1 MLFKNYIFKFK
12 IFPALIFAITFC
24 GFIVLGFWQIDRAD
38 QKNTLNSN
46 YTDRQQEA
54 AIVLDKNNVI
64 DEKSSLLWR
73 KVEFEGSFINK
84 QNIILDNQIFNQI
97 AGFNIIT
104 PFKIKGSDSIV
115 LVNRGWHPNLKNR
128 EMLPVINEIKGERS
142 LLGYIAGF
150 PVSGIKL
157 GKNNIETLN
166 SQIFRFQR
174 LDTLELNYFLS
185 ANVMP
190 YMIYLDPI
198 IDKEFYE
205 NFKLPAPDSQKNY
218 GYAFQWFAF
227 AITLLIIFIRLS
239 MTRKTNGK

>member
-1 MLFKNYIFKFK
+1 VLLKNYIFKFK
-12 IFPALIFAITFC
+12 LIPTLIFAIIFC

-38 QKNTLNSN
+38 QKNVLNSN

-54 AIVLDKNNVI
+54 IIVLDKNNVI

-104 PFKIKGSDSIV
+104 PFKIKGSDSLV

-128 EMLPVINEIKGERS
+128 EMLPIINEISGERI
-142 LLGYIAGF
+142 LQGHIASF

-174 LDTLELNYFLS
+174 LDAAELNYFFS
-185 ANVMP
+185 AKMMP

-198 IDKEFYE
+198 IDKELYG

-239 MTRKTNGK
+239 MKRKSNGK